1 MLGMLGSRL
10 TALVMRGF
18 EHSLIDI
25 PQVTYFVPLIAAM
38 AGNIGFNHHPLL
50 FGVLP

>member
-1 MLGMLGSRL
+1 MLGTPGGSL

-18 EHSLIDI
+18 EHSLINI

-38 AGNIGFNHHPLL
+38 AGNIGFNHYPLL
-50 FGVLP
+50 FGV